1 MADSMTLTLSASI
14 LAFGGGA
21 PDALVQPSDPQS
33 IVGGSLAEPCQW
45 PSVVSILEDDE
56 TPVMC
61 SGTLVHPQVVMTAA
75 HCISDERPIV
85 GLGFGEHG
93 MDTGVPERVVAPIDC
108 VGNPDYYFGNG
119 ADVGYC
125 VLSELVHD
133 VPIVP
138 LMAGCEVEALVPG
151 TEVFIIGYGADFGSY
166 DPVADEVT
174 ATGVGPKRWTT
185 QTVDFIDAQFQ
196 EINLVGDNGSQS
208 ACFGDSGGPAMV
220 QMADGSWRV
229 FGTGGHLY
237 DPGNLP
243 PPMIPD
249 NICGAGAAYGFAPF
263 VLDWLEQETGV
274 DLTYCW
280 DGDQWSPAPT
290 CADFPLDPH
299 MGAGTWA
306 TGCAGGSFGG
316 GQPPACADV
325 PPMPGT
331 TDGGSSSSDDAGET
345 TEGPAESSSG
355 APPPDPLDTSA
366 GPVPPLPGGSG
377 STSDAPGSSGDAGE
391 QDDDGLGGRGCSCR
405 TSSDPAGAPA
415 LPWMVLMLA
424 GLGRARRRSR
434 R

>member
-1 MADSMTLTLSASI
+1 MDGVPMAGSTTLTISASV
-14 LAFGGGA
+14 LAMGAGA
-21 PDALVQPSDPQS
+21 PDAVVPVADPQA
-33 IVGGSLAEPCQW
+33 IVGGTEAEPCQW

-75 HCISDERPIV
+75 HCINPERPIV

-93 MDTGVPERVVAPIDC
+93 MDTGVPQRVVEPVEC

-125 VLSELVHD
+125 VLAELVHD

-151 TEVFIIGYGADFGSY
+151 TEVVIVGYGADYGTF
-166 DPVADEVT
+166 DPGTGEVD
-174 ATGVGPKRWTT
+174 ASGVGPKRWTT
-185 QTVDFIDAQFQ
+185 QIVDFIDEGVQ
-196 EINLVGDNGSQS
+196 EINLHGDNGSQS

-220 QMADGSWRV
+220 QLEDGTWRV

-237 DPGNLP
+237 DPGGLP

-249 NICGAGAAYGFAPF
+249 NICGAGAAYGFAPL

-280 DGDQWSPAPT
+280 DGNQWSPAPT
-290 CADFPLDPH
+290 CADFPLAPNV
-299 MGAGTWA
+299 GAGTWA
-306 TGCAGGSFGG
+306 TGCADGPVGG
-316 GQPPACADV
+316 GEPPACADV
-325 PPMPGT
+325 PPPPGT
-331 TDGGSSSSDDAGET
+331 TDDGGSSDEGDET
-345 TEGPAESSSG
+345 TEGPGASTGLSLTGGLDSGGSSG
-355 APPPDPLDTSA
+355 S
-366 GPVPPLPGGSG
+366 PPLPGGTAG
-377 STSDAPGSSGDAGE
+377 TGDESSGDAGA
-391 QDDDGLGGRGCSCR
+391 QDDGDPGRGCACHAGPG
-405 TSSDPAGAPA
+405 PARAPA
-415 LPWMVLMLA
+415 MFFGLLA
-424 GLGRARRRSR
+424 GLGLATRRRR